1 MLDQRYYSFN
11 MLGDAAKGDKGN
23 QKITSGTQGHN
34 YDSYKYGFTVD
45 SGYKEDGSKIT
56 ATVNWDCIRQIGEDI
71 ILVDFRNEKLLETY
85 CFRWLKSQSIVST
98 APGKRAGSVNSGR
111 SSRTTQRKSTLARIG
126 TSFCETCPP
135 PNT

>member
-1 MLDQRYYSFN
+1 MLESRTYYSFN

-56 ATVNWDCIRQIGEDI
+56 ATVNGYDSRCQKDRRI
-71 ILVDFRNEKLLETY
+71 IKR
-85 CFRWLKSQSIVST
+85 
-98 APGKRAGSVNSGR
+98 GKDMMERE
-111 SSRTTQRKSTLARIG
+111 Q
-126 TSFCETCPP
+126 
-135 PNT
+135 